1 MISGGTISIIGLL
14 TVLLTLFIIEEFIL
28 QITGFVVSGMIAVI
42 GIILDLVGEILL
54 ERKYKLQKKTMQL
67 DT

>member
-14 TVLLTLFIIEEFIL
+14 TLLLTLFIIEEFIL

-54 ERKYKLQKKTMQL
+54 ERKYKESNE
-67 DT
+67 